1 MPPELA
7 EVSEWLRKADHDS
20 RMAELGLGASP
31 AITDAAAFHCQQ
43 AVEKLL
49 KAYLIFRQQPFEKIH
64 DLEVL
69 VEQCA
74 RSDATFADLVDGV
87 EPLSPYAVRF
97 RYPGPADP
105 TVDEVRQAL
114 DVVANV
120 RRFVLERLPDE
131 VRP

>member
-7 EVSEWLRKADHDS
+7 EVREWIRKADHDR
-20 RMAELGLGASP
+20 RMAELGLAESP

-49 KAYLIFRQQPFEKIH
+49 KGYLIFRQQPFEKIH

-69 VEQCA
+69 VEQCE
-74 RSDATFADLVDGV
+74 RLDTTFADLVDAV